1 MPKTAHCCAG
11 SSPPVELV
19 DGADH
24 HIRLAR
30 WARLAYAGA
39 MSKHDF
45 DLLVI
50 GAGSGGVRASR
61 IAAGH
66 GARVAVAEE
75 YRVGGTCVIR
85 GCVPKK
91 LLVYGAHF
99 AEDLDDA
106 RRFGWQIEGKRFDWA
121 TLRDNVAAE
130 VDRLNGLFQDT
141 LDNNKVTTLLGH
153 ARLIDAN
160 TVDVAKDGISQRYT
174 AAKILI
180 ASGARP
186 YTPDVPGAEHGITSN
201 EVFHLPA
208 LPRRM
213 VIAGAGYIATEFAGV
228 FHEFGTDVTLINR
241 SDTIL
246 RGWEPA
252 LADRLLQISL
262 AKGLNFKLNCRL
274 ERVEKTDTGLVLHF
288 ADGKTLETDVLM
300 WALGRVAN
308 VEGLGLDTVGVAL
321 NEKGAI
327 AVDADNQTNV
337 PGIFAVGDVTD
348 RVQLTPVAIREG
360 HSFADTQFGNKPWRV
375 DYNAIPSA
383 VFSNPPLGSV
393 GMTEAQA
400 RNAYGLVKVFTSD
413 FRPMKNVLAGRN
425 ERALYKLVV
434 DSATDR
440 VVGAHMIGPDAPEIL
455 QAVAIAVKAQLT
467 KAQFDETMALHP
479 TMSEELVLMR

>member
-1 MPKTAHCCAG
+1 M
-11 SSPPVELV
+11 SS
-19 DGADH
+19 
-24 HIRLAR
+24 
-30 WARLAYAGA
+30 Y
-39 MSKHDF
+39 DF

-91 LLVYGAHF
+91 LLVYGSHF
-99 AEDLDDA
+99 AEDLEDA
-106 RRFGWQIEGKRFDWA
+106 RRFGWQIEGKTFDWA
-121 TLRDNVAAE
+121 VLRDNVAAE
-130 VDRLNGLFQDT
+130 VDRLNGLYQNT
-141 LDNNKVTTLLGH
+141 LENNQVTTLLGH
-153 ARLIDAN
+153 ARIIDAH
-160 TVDVAKDGISQRYT
+160 TVEVDGQRHT
-174 AAKILI
+174 AGTILI

-186 YTPDVPGAEHGITSN
+186 FTPDIPGAEHGITSN
-201 EVFHLPA
+201 DVFHLPT

-228 FHEFGTDVTLINR
+228 FHELGVDVTLINR
-241 SDTIL
+241 SETIL

-252 LADRLLQISL
+252 LSDRLLQISM

-274 ERVEKTDTGLVLHF
+274 ERVEKTEAGLVLHF
-288 ADGKTLETDVLM
+288 ADGKTMETDVVL
-300 WALGRVAN
+300 WALGRVPN
-308 VEGLGLDTVGVAL
+308 VEGLGLEDVGVAL

-327 AVDADNQTNV
+327 AVDADNRTNV
-337 PGIFAVGDVTD
+337 PTVFAVGDVTD

-360 HSFADTQFGNKPWRV
+360 HSFADRQFGEKNWHV

-400 RNAYGLVKVFTSD
+400 RNAYGQVKIYTSD

-434 DSATDR
+434 DASSDR

-455 QAVAIAVKAQLT
+455 QAVAIAVKAGLT
-467 KAQFDETMALHP
+467 KAQFDDTMALHP

>member
-1 MPKTAHCCAG
+1 M
-11 SSPPVELV
+11 
-19 DGADH
+19 
-24 HIRLAR
+24 
-30 WARLAYAGA
+30 AYAGG
-39 MSKHDF
+39 MSSHDF

-106 RRFGWQIEGKRFDWA
+106 RRFGWQIDGKRFDWA

-130 VDRLNGLFQDT
+130 VDRLNGLYQKT
-141 LDNNKVTTLLGH
+141 LDNNHVTTLLGH
-153 ARLIDAN
+153 ARITGPN
-160 TVDVAKDGISQRYT
+160 TVDVAGTSHSAGT
-174 AAKILI
+174 ILI

-186 YTPDVPGAEHGITSN
+186 FVPDLPGAEYGITSN
-201 EVFHLPA
+201 EVFHLPE
-208 LPRRM
+208 LPRRL
-213 VIAGAGYIATEFAGV
+213 VIAGAGYIGTEFAGV
-228 FHEFGTDVTLINR
+228 FHALGSDVTVINR

-252 LADRLLQISL
+252 LADRLLQISV
-262 AKGLNFKLNCRL
+262 AKGINFKLNCRL
-274 ERVEKTDTGLVLHF
+274 ERVEKTADGLVLHF
-288 ADGKTLETDVLM
+288 ADGKTVETDVLV
-300 WALGRVAN
+300 WALGRMAN
-308 VEGLGLDTVGVAL
+308 VEGLGLDAVGVAL
-321 NEKGAI
+321 NDKGAI
-327 AVDADNQTNV
+327 AVDTASATSV

-360 HSFADTQFGNKPWRV
+360 HAFADTTFGGKPWQV
-375 DYNAIPSA
+375 DYSAIPSA

-393 GMTEAQA
+393 GMTEAEA
-400 RNAYGLVKVFTSD
+400 RNAYGQIRVFTSD

-434 DSATDR
+434 DGSTDK

-455 QAVAIAVKAQLT
+455 QAVAIAVKAGLT